1 MQPVVPPDRKTE
13 LDRAT
18 ALVYHQLKALARHYL
33 ASERREHSLQPTAL
47 VHEAYMRLS
56 GQREADFSNR
66 AQFVALAAQMMR
78 RVLLDYAKARQRLK
92 RGSAPERIELE
103 STVAISP
110 AQTVDLIDLDRA
122 MNRLGEMD
130 ERLVHVVEMRYFGG
144 LSIEE
149 IAAVLGVGVATVSR
163 DWSAARLFLTKELT
177 S

>member
-1 MQPVVPPDRKTE
+1 MQPDAQPDRKTE

-18 ALVYHQLKALARHYL
+18 ALVYHQLKGLARHYL

-47 VHEAYMRLS
+47 VHEAYLRLA
-56 GQREADFSNR
+56 GQQEADFTNK

-78 RVLLDYAKARQRLK
+78 RVLLDYAKARQRVK
-92 RGSAPERIELE
+92 RGGAPQRIELQ
-103 STVAISP
+103 SAVAISP
-110 AQTVDLIDLDRA
+110 AKTVDLIDLDRA
-122 MNRLGEMD
+122 LQRMAEMD
-130 ERLVHVVEMRYFGG
+130 ERLVRVVEMRYFGG

-149 IAAVLGVGVATVSR
+149 IAGVLGVGVATVSR